1 MGSGIITKEQA
12 LDFIAALQKESPESA
27 AALFQPVE
35 KALTAYYTGGAVLEQ
50 AVKYCINQLI
60 LDTNQRRTVYEHQDV
75 LPKLPTNYPA
85 GYADIRDLFTGGGC
99 LAELATIKADDFVS
113 AFTYETTGTGSGRPA
128 VSTAKSNT
136 YLTKWAAD
144 LSGARAEELAA
155 IEAISSF
162 CEGGSYNAGLAQY
175 FEDHGGIVEAPK
187 TAEIADRVY
196 ISGGFKDIIETFGL
210 DIHIPTSVR
219 D

>member
-12 LDFIAALQKESPESA
+12 LNFLAALKEKSPESA
-27 AALFQPVE
+27 AGLFEPVE
-35 KALTAYYTGGAVLEQ
+35 AALTAYYTGGTALEQ

-85 GYADIRDLFTGGGC
+85 GYADAREIFTGGDC
-99 LAELATIKADDFVS
+99 LTELSTIKADDFVS
-113 AFTYETTGTGSGRPA
+113 HFVYEPTGAGSGQTA
-128 VSTAKSNT
+128 ASTPQRNV
-136 YLTKWAAD
+136 YLMIWAAA
-144 LSGARAEELAA
+144 LNEARAGEIAA
-155 IEAISSF
+155 LEAISSF

-175 FEDHGGIVEAPK
+175 FEDPGKVVEAPK
-187 TAEIADRVY
+187 PAEIADRVY

-210 DIHIPTSVR
+210 DVHIPTSVR